1 MGDREGGALREHA
14 QWLDAGSGGRRE
26 EMQGDSASRWK
37 LEVAA
42 GRGQTLRTSRGR
54 GDDGFL
60 EGCDRHRNWSG
71 MRQM

>member
-1 MGDREGGALREHA
+1 MARRGG
-14 QWLDAGSGGRRE
+14 GRE

-54 GDDGFL
+54 GDGFL
-60 EGCDRHRNWSG
+60 EGCDRHRNWSK